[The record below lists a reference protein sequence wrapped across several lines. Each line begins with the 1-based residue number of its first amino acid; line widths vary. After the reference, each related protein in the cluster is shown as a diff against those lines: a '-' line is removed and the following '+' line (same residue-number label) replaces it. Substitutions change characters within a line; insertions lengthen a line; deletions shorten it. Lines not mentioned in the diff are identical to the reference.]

1 MSNLRTIRPVTINT
15 FMAACLLAL
24 VPPGHSAPQA
34 DKNRTVSEKANVA
47 EGGFL
52 AALTAMDAA
61 QLELQQGN
69 AAAYKALWS
78 REDDVTLVG
87 GFGGAVEKGW
97 ERVSQRLDWAAAQF
111 SKGTNTI
118 ERIITRAEGTLG
130 YLVQIE
136 NIRLQVPGQNKEATR
151 DYRVTMLFRREP
163 EGWRIVHRHADSQ
176 MMKQAP

>member
-1 MSNLRTIRPVTINT
+1 
-15 FMAACLLAL
+15 
-24 VPPGHSAPQA
+24 
-34 DKNRTVSEKANVA
+34 
-47 EGGFL
+47 
-52 AALTAMDAA
+52 MDAA

-78 REDDVTLVG
+78 RRDDVTLVG

-97 ERVSQRLDWAAAQF
+97 ECVSRRLDWAAAQF

-118 ERIITRAEGTLG
+118 ERIITRADGTLG
-130 YLVQIE
+130 YIVQIE
-136 NIRLQVPGQNKEATR
+136 HIRFQVPGQNKEATR

>member
-15 FMAACLLAL
+15 FMAVCLLAL
-24 VPPGHSAPQA
+24 AAPGHGAPQA
-34 DKNRTVSEKANVA
+34 EKNRTFSEKTNGA
-47 EGGFL
+47 EQEFL

-69 AAAYKALWS
+69 AAAYKAFWS
-78 REDDVTLVG
+78 RGDDVTLVG

-118 ERIITRAEGTLG
+118 ERVITRAEGTLG
-130 YLVQIE
+130 YIVQIE
-136 NIRLQVPGQNKEATR
+136 HIRFQVPGQNKEATR

-163 EGWRIVHRHADSQ
+163 EGWKIVHRHADSQ

>member
-1 MSNLRTIRPVTINT
+1 MSNLRTIRPVTITT
-15 FMAACLLAL
+15 FAAACLLAL
-24 VPPGHSAPQA
+24 ATSCHGASQTE
-34 DKNRTVSEKANVA
+34 KNRTFLENANVA
-47 EGGFL
+47 AEFL
-52 AALTAMDAA
+52 AALAAMDAA

-78 REDDVTLVG
+78 RGDVVTLVG

-97 ERVSQRLDWAAAQF
+97 ERVGQRLDWAAAQF

-118 ERIITRAEGTLG
+118 ERIITHVDGTLG
-130 YLVQIE
+130 YIVQIE
-136 NIRLQVPGQNKEATR
+136 HIRFQVPGQNKEATR

-163 EGWRIVHRHADSQ
+163 DGWRIVHRYADSQ